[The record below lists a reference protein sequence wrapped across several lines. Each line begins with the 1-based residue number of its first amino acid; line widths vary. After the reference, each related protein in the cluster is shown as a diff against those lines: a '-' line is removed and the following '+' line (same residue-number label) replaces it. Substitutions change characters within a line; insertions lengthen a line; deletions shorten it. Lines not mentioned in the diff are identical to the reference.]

1 MISFTEESEQK
12 YISHERLVELRVS
25 HARCTQEELA
35 TTAGVSQANIAA
47 MESGKR
53 PITAKMFKRLATAAD
68 QRAEDYTRKMNEA
81 KALADEVF
89 ARPHL
94 VALRQR
100 NNQGG
105 QDDDE

>member
-1 MISFTEESEQK
+1 MISLPTKKKHK
-12 YISHERLVELRVS
+12 YIKHQQLVELRLN

-35 TTAGVSQANIAA
+35 EASGVSQSNIAA
-47 MESGKR
+47 MEAGRR
-53 PITAKMFKRLATAAD
+53 PITVQMYDRLSRAAD
-68 QRAEDYTRKMNEA
+68 KCSEDYKRKMEDA

-100 NNQGG
+100 NQGG